1 MRVPEIHYRKTEE
14 PEGQRIDVVAAGIF
28 WAGLL
33 MSAGVWAL
41 AIAKV
46 IEFYGVK

>member
-14 PEGQRIDVVAAGIF
+14 PEGQRIDVVAF
-28 WAGLL
+28 WACLL

-46 IEFYGVK
+46 IEFMP